1 MMKSPAAPVETAI
14 LDVISALVAELAKK
28 DVIDVGRLMADL
40 ETIAAAHCERGDHR
54 VAYAIRRVGEYVRDT
69 VPECSRGAET
79 EPQGSPAPR
88 TDTLPNGR

>member
-1 MMKSPAAPVETAI
+1 MMKSPATAVETAI

-28 DVIDVGRLMADL
+28 NVIDVARLMADL

-54 VAYAIRRVGEYVRDT
+54 VAYAIHRVGEYVRGT

-79 EPQGSPAPR
+79 EAQGSPAPR
-88 TDTLPNGR
+88 TDVLPNGR

>member
-54 VAYAIRRVGEYVRDT
+54 VAYAIHRIGEYVTGT
-69 VPECSRGAET
+69 VPECSRNDSAA
-79 EPQGSPAPR
+79 QGS
-88 TDTLPNGR
+88 